1 MNTVDITVPLDLWV
15 DASLEGVVLVWIYSD
30 GATVKKDDVLLEVTV
45 EKAQLEIRSPA
56 SGRLTILAQPET
68 IIRLGDV
75 LGRIET
81 G

>member
-1 MNTVDITVPLDLWV
+1 LNTVDITVPLDLWS
-15 DASLEGVVLVWIYSD
+15 DATLEGVVLVWIYSD
-30 GATVKKDDVLLEVTV
+30 GATVKKDDVLLEVTM
-45 EKAQLEIRSPA
+45 EKAQMEILAPA
-56 SGRLTILAQPET
+56 SGRLRILAQPET

>member
-1 MNTVDITVPLDLWV
+1 M
-15 DASLEGVVLVWIYSD
+15 WIYSD
-30 GATVKKDDVLLEVTV
+30 GAAVEENAVLLEVTV

-56 SGRLTILAQPET
+56 AGRLTIVAPPET

-81 G
+81 D